1 MALPPVEI
9 QLSDYY
15 LANLGLEYDYLS
27 GKGLDNP
34 LFEAGNPLGA
44 SSKVSAG
51 FVWGLYTL
59 RNVLVRN
66 HRHIDPIFGANQMN
80 RHAIHNA
87 WHSGQIYSHQQISM
101 GDV

>member
-1 MALPPVEI
+1 MTISVEKVQPI
-9 QLSDYY
+9 PCLKPRT
-15 LANLGLEYDYLS
+15 LWV
-27 GKGLDNP
+27 
-34 LFEAGNPLGA
+34 A

-51 FVWGLYTL
+51 FIRGLYTL

-87 WHSGQIYSHQQISM
+87 RHSRQIYSHQQISM